1 MLLSNEGGS
10 ESCRESIVGEQIARS
25 GKDSA
30 RAKMCEEENILV

>member
-1 MLLSNEGGS
+1 MLLSNDGGS
-10 ESCRESIVGEQIARS
+10 ESCRESIWEQIARS